1 MIADVSA
8 GIYHINNIAEVIKAT
23 AEDEG
28 VDISNKTDPVE
39 FLTEVV
45 PEFGA
50 FVDSKMFVVIN
61 NEYYEGYNPVHELRM
76 LIAAYY
82 RLYNVWFFDYSVI
95 GSANAREVANDLCLD
110 VDWPND

>member
-1 MIADVSA
+1 MGIDISA
-8 GIYHINNIAEVIKAT
+8 GIYHINNVAEVIRAT

-39 FLTEVV
+39 FLTDVV

-61 NEYYEGYNPVHELRM
+61 NEYAGDYNPLDELSM
-76 LIAAYY
+76 FIAAYY
-82 RLYNVWFFDYSVI
+82 RLDSVWFFNSSVV
-95 GSANAREVANDLCLD
+95 GWANAREVANDLSLD